1 MTESA
6 FSKIKGHFWRLL
18 IKVKS
23 ALEAQHVDVKE
34 VRQFLLTY
42 FEGECTIPNV
52 ANLSEVLDSV
62 TTAKL
67 WRYDHYEP
75 LEELAESFL
84 PDDDSARRQ
93 MIDYPIQLS
102 AFQGATRIIDFI
114 KLSELEDPEEDDQP
128 FSPKKYNRH
137 YRKLTMELNLGDVS
151 EATLDHMDKL
161 WKALQRKFKLPSLTA
176 VIDKIVQGSVK
187 VTWLVLPHVI
197 KKIKAA
203 LSKSV
208 TFFQQHNITRI
219 AVCNCLILYDE
230 KVIVS
235 MIHFSRWYSALQ
247 VCCHLE

>member
-1 MTESA
+1 MTEAA
-6 FSKIKGHFWRLL
+6 FSKIKGHFSRLL

-23 ALEAQHVDVKE
+23 ALDAQHVDVKE

-42 FEGECTIPNV
+42 FEGECSIPNV
-52 ANLSEVLDSV
+52 ADLSEVLDSI

-93 MIDYPIQLS
+93 MIEYPIQLS

-114 KLSELEDPEEDDQP
+114 KLSELEDPEEDNRP

-151 EATLDHMDKL
+151 EVTLDHMDKL

-176 VIDKIVQGSVK
+176 VIDKIVQGSIK

-203 LSKSV
+203 YSKAVS
-208 TFFQQHNITRI
+208 FFQQHNITRI
-219 AVCNCLILYDE
+219 VMYDWLILYDE
-230 KVIVS
+230 KLMVS
-235 MIHFSRWYSALQ
+235 ITPFQSLLLMSS
-247 VCCHLE
+247 V